1 MRNRKATTADFLIA
15 GFLFLLILAVVVP
28 FINTIAISFS
38 TQREYLNTPL
48 LLIPREPTLNNYIN
62 LLGDKRISIGYL
74 TSLKILL
81 LGLPINLFLTVSLA
95 YGTSR
100 KSYPGK
106 RLILGAILFTMLFNG
121 GILPLYL
128 QMRELHLT
136 NTIWSVIL
144 ASGINVFYFVLARN
158 YFCSLPE
165 ALIESAQLDGA
176 GEWKI
181 LFSIILPIS
190 KPILATLT
198 LFYIWINSGDMPD
211 VANAEFEFGELSNYA
226 NQEAIYRLPDDW
238 KERWPN
244 VAKTQENVPA
254 AAMAEEQLGG
264 TYFLYRPVF
273 SLNRPSERLSYH
285 ALIYLRKDWME
296 ACGLELKDTYTP
308 DELKEIAK
316 TFLEK
321 DPGNVG
327 DNLVGMSIRPYDMVK
342 MYPATTFSEACNIG
356 DGYYKDENGQFQWA
370 PADTRTLDAL
380 KKYQELYQEGILDP
394 EFYSYTRYQGAQKFY
409 VQGTSGLTL
418 EDGHAIMITYIRNGL
433 AEQGLDP
440 DKVLHLAQL
449 VGDDGMY
456 HYREDSNYWG
466 QVMFSPTISQE
477 KFERAMDILDYTCT
491 KEGQNFMNMG
501 FEGIDWKLDE
511 NGNYVS
517 LLDPSIQGSAT
528 SVLGGKYPSK
538 ESSFGGLILPDD
550 FSLVSPNYNHEI
562 QNTVRNFYKLR
573 EELSDETTL
582 LPREYEYEFL
592 SSREKSQATMD
603 LGDEYAKLI
612 LKDGKLEDNWNT
624 WVEEKMAV
632 VQPVLDQ
639 LNK

>member
-198 LFYIWINSGDMPD
+198 LFYMVD
-211 VANAEFEFGELSNYA
+211 
-226 NQEAIYRLPDDW
+226 
-238 KERWPN
+238 RWN
-244 VAKTQENVPA
+244 EWYN
-254 AAMAEEQLGG
+254 
-264 TYFLYRPVF
+264 
-273 SLNRPSERLSYH
+273 
-285 ALIYLRKDWME
+285 ALIFIHDSSIVPLQVALRSIVME
-296 ACGLELKDTYTP
+296 
-308 DELKEIAK
+308 
-316 TFLEK
+316 
-321 DPGNVG
+321 
-327 DNLVGMSIRPYDMVK
+327 S
-342 MYPATTFSEACNIG
+342 NISS
-356 DGYYKDENGQFQWA
+356 N
-370 PADTRTLDAL
+370 T
-380 KKYQELYQEGILDP
+380 
-394 EFYSYTRYQGAQKFY
+394 SSAQ
-409 VQGTSGLTL
+409 V
-418 EDGHAIMITYIRNGL
+418 A
-433 AEQGLDP
+433 
-440 DKVLHLAQL
+440 
-449 VGDDGMY
+449 
-456 HYREDSNYWG
+456 
-466 QVMFSPTISQE
+466 
-477 KFERAMDILDYTCT
+477 
-491 KEGQNFMNMG
+491 
-501 FEGIDWKLDE
+501 
-511 NGNYVS
+511 
-517 LLDPSIQGSAT
+517 
-528 SVLGGKYPSK
+528 
-538 ESSFGGLILPDD
+538 
-550 FSLVSPNYNHEI
+550 
-562 QNTVRNFYKLR
+562 VRNFDMGIKMGAVMLT
-573 EELSDETTL
+573 S
-582 LPREYEYEFL
+582 LPIMCVFPFL
-592 SSREKSQATMD
+592 QKHF
-603 LGDEYAKLI
+603 AKGVMVGAI
-612 LKDGKLEDNWNT
+612 K
-624 WVEEKMAV
+624 A
-632 VQPVLDQ
+632 
-639 LNK
+639 

>member
-198 LFYIWINSGDMPD
+198 LFYMVD
-211 VANAEFEFGELSNYA
+211 
-226 NQEAIYRLPDDW
+226 
-238 KERWPN
+238 RWN
-244 VAKTQENVPA
+244 EWYN
-254 AAMAEEQLGG
+254 
-264 TYFLYRPVF
+264 
-273 SLNRPSERLSYH
+273 
-285 ALIYLRKDWME
+285 ALIFIHDSSIVPLQVALRSIVME
-296 ACGLELKDTYTP
+296 
-308 DELKEIAK
+308 
-316 TFLEK
+316 
-321 DPGNVG
+321 
-327 DNLVGMSIRPYDMVK
+327 S
-342 MYPATTFSEACNIG
+342 NISS
-356 DGYYKDENGQFQWA
+356 N
-370 PADTRTLDAL
+370 T
-380 KKYQELYQEGILDP
+380 
-394 EFYSYTRYQGAQKFY
+394 SSAQ
-409 VQGTSGLTL
+409 
-418 EDGHAIMITYIRNGL
+418 A
-433 AEQGLDP
+433 A
-440 DKVLHLAQL
+440 
-449 VGDDGMY
+449 
-456 HYREDSNYWG
+456 
-466 QVMFSPTISQE
+466 
-477 KFERAMDILDYTCT
+477 
-491 KEGQNFMNMG
+491 
-501 FEGIDWKLDE
+501 
-511 NGNYVS
+511 
-517 LLDPSIQGSAT
+517 
-528 SVLGGKYPSK
+528 
-538 ESSFGGLILPDD
+538 
-550 FSLVSPNYNHEI
+550 
-562 QNTVRNFYKLR
+562 VRNFYMGIKMGAVMLT
-573 EELSDETTL
+573 S
-582 LPREYEYEFL
+582 LPIMCVFPFL
-592 SSREKSQATMD
+592 QKHF
-603 LGDEYAKLI
+603 AKGVMVGAI
-612 LKDGKLEDNWNT
+612 K
-624 WVEEKMAV
+624 A
-632 VQPVLDQ
+632 
-639 LNK
+639 